1 MIQKKIFIFFVAC
14 FMAGCA
20 QTATKYKTNL
30 GSRTAELASINEAS
44 SKISI
49 GEITRNSAGIDMSCR
64 LSTIS
69 FENGENV
76 ETYIKNALVE
86 EFKSAGMYSQ
96 TSKKRLVGNIDH
108 IHLDSFK
115 SMELLIPMAQLF
127 AKAKWHITM
136 TFKGEGAD
144 PFSIPVIYEFPLR
157 DGVFDFGDPCD
168 YPSRQF
174 SSAVA
179 NLITTMSR
187 HPKFYKFLSK

>member
-1 MIQKKIFIFFVAC
+1 
-14 FMAGCA
+14 MAGCA

-44 SKISI
+44 SKFSI

-96 TSKKRLVGNIDH
+96 TSKKDLSEILT
-108 IHLDSFK
+108 IFTW
-115 SMELLIPMAQLF
+115 IPL
-127 AKAKWHITM
+127 
-136 TFKGEGAD
+136 
-144 PFSIPVIYEFPLR
+144 
-157 DGVFDFGDPCD
+157 
-168 YPSRQF
+168 SRW
-174 SSAVA
+174 S
-179 NLITTMSR
+179 
-187 HPKFYKFLSK
+187 YLSQWRNCLQKQSGT

>member
-1 MIQKKIFIFFVAC
+1 MIQKKYFIFFVVC

-76 ETYIKNALVE
+76 ETYIKMHWWKNLNQQVCTLKPLKKDLSE
-86 EFKSAGMYSQ
+86 ILTTYTWIPLSRWSYLSQ
-96 TSKKRLVGNIDH
+96 
-108 IHLDSFK
+108 
-115 SMELLIPMAQLF
+115 
-127 AKAKWHITM
+127 
-136 TFKGEGAD
+136 
-144 PFSIPVIYEFPLR
+144 
-157 DGVFDFGDPCD
+157 
-168 YPSRQF
+168 
-174 SSAVA
+174 
-179 NLITTMSR
+179 
-187 HPKFYKFLSK
+187 